1 MENIMTRNF
10 LILLLLTTSNYATSD
25 LKISYDHYNNYNYL
39 ESDYYDYESLD
50 SDYTFD
56 NEYSSDFNDI
66 PKPLTMLPSI
76 FEQLPIQEQN
86 LINLAIAEFEI
97 EIEYYSLELAPA
109 ITDLLQQKILLELE
123 LFNLTEL
130 DNVTAQDLQ
139 NIQAIKQVIAEKNQM
154 LTNLILIKNTTG
166 DKLYKELKLK
176 LAGILSRW
184 LYTGNNTIDMLFNSP
199 QLNNNQFYRQ
209 DNYRRY

>member
-1 MENIMTRNF
+1 MTRNF
-10 LILLLLTTSNYATSD
+10 LILLLLTTNNYATSD
-25 LKISYDHYNNYNYL
+25 LKISYDYYNNYNYL
-39 ESDYYDYESLD
+39 ESDYYDYENLD
-50 SDYTFD
+50 NYYT
-56 NEYSSDFNDI
+56 SDFNNV
-66 PKPLTMLPSI
+66 PKPLTTLPSI

-130 DNVTAQDLQ
+130 KIPTTQDLQ

-166 DKLYKELKLK
+166 EKLYKELKLK

-184 LYTGNNTIDMLFNSP
+184 LYTGNNTIEMLFNSSD
-199 QLNNNQFYRQ
+199 LYNNQFYRQ
-209 DNYRRY
+209 DSYRRY

>member
-10 LILLLLTTSNYATSD
+10 LILLLLTTNNYATSD
-25 LKISYDHYNNYNYL
+25 LKISYDYYNNYNYL
-39 ESDYYDYESLD
+39 ESDYYDYENLD
-50 SDYTFD
+50 NYYT
-56 NEYSSDFNDI
+56 SDFNNV
-66 PKPLTMLPSI
+66 PKPLTTLPSI

-130 DNVTAQDLQ
+130 EDITIQDLQ
-139 NIQAIKQVIAEKNQM
+139 NIQAIKQVISEKNQM

-166 DKLYKELKLK
+166 EKLYKELKLK
-176 LAGILSRW
+176 LASILSRW

-199 QLNNNQFYRQ
+199 ELYNNQFYRQ
-209 DNYRRY
+209 DSYKRY

>member
-1 MENIMTRNF
+1 MTRNF
-10 LILLLLTTSNYATSD
+10 LILLLLTTNNYATSD
-25 LKISYDHYNNYNYL
+25 LKISYDYYNNYNYL
-39 ESDYYDYESLD
+39 ESDYYDYENLD
-50 SDYTFD
+50 NYYT
-56 NEYSSDFNDI
+56 SDFNNV
-66 PKPLTMLPSI
+66 PKPLTTLPSI

-130 DNVTAQDLQ
+130 EDITIQDLQ
-139 NIQAIKQVIAEKNQM
+139 NIQAIKQVISEKNQM

-166 DKLYKELKLK
+166 EKLYKELKLK
-176 LAGILSRW
+176 LASILSRW

-199 QLNNNQFYRQ
+199 ELYNNQFYRQ
-209 DNYRRY
+209 DSYKRY

>member
-1 MENIMTRNF
+1 MLF
-10 LILLLLTTSNYATSD
+10 TTINHATGE
-25 LKISYDHYNNYNYL
+25 LKISYNYYDD
-39 ESDYYDYESLD
+39 DYYA
-50 SDYTFD
+50 T
-56 NEYSSDFNDI
+56 DFNNI

-130 DNVTAQDLQ
+130 EIPTMQDLQ

-166 DKLYKELKLK
+166 EKLYKELKLK

-184 LYTGNNTIDMLFNSP
+184 LYTGNNTIEMLFNGP
-199 QLNNNQFYRQ
+199 GLYNNQFYRH
-209 DNYRRY
+209 DSYRRY